1 MPVFT
6 AHTVENASGG
16 MRSQGRLVCDVQK
29 ASTLALR
36 PLGHGAQVW
45 PVAVTQWALA

>member
-6 AHTVENASGG
+6 AHTLDDASGG

-29 ASTLALR
+29 VRTLAPR
-36 PLGHGAQVW
+36 PVGRGAQVW
-45 PVAVTQWALA
+45 PVAVAQWALA